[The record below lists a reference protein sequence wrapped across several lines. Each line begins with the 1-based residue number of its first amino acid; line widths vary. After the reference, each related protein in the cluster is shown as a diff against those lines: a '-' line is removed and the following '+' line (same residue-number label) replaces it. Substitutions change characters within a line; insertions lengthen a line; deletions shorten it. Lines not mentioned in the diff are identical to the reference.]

1 MKLTKLCDI
10 TVMGKPQ
17 PGGSKRAFVPRN
29 KEGNPIPNGRGGVI
43 ANVIDANP
51 NAKEWQ
57 REVKHEARKIMGAIP
72 PTDVALFAK
81 VSFFVLRP
89 KGHFG
94 TGKNANVLKSSAP
107 SFPVTKPDA
116 TKLWR
121 CVEDA
126 LTGIVWRD
134 DAQIVQQQVSKSYG
148 PQAGVRVEIFRAEP
162 EDLPFNLN
170 YRIVRE

>member
-17 PGGSKRAFVPRN
+17 PGGSKRAFVPHN
-29 KEGNPIPNGRGGVI
+29 KEGKPIPNGRGGVI

-51 NAKEWQ
+51 KAKEWQ
-57 REVKHEARKIMGAIP
+57 REVKQVARKLMGAIP

-81 VSFFVLRP
+81 ASFFVTRP
-89 KGHFG
+89 KNHFG
-94 TGKNANVLKSSAP
+94 TGKNSTVLKSSAP
-107 SFPVTKPDA
+107 QYPTTKPDA

-126 LTGIVWRD
+126 LTGVVWRD
-134 DAQIVQQQVSKSYG
+134 DSQVVAQQVSKFYG
-148 PQAGVRVEIFRAEP
+148 PQAGVRIEIFKVE
-162 EDLPFNLN
+162 
-170 YRIVRE
+170 